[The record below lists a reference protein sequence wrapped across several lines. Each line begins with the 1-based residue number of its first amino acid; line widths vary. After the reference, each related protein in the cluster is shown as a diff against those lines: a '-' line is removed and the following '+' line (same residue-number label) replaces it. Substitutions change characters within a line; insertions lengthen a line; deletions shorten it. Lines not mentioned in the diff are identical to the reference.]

1 VVQTTLEERFAKSVQ
16 VTELIRQR
24 LVDITVIAE

>member
-1 VVQTTLEERFAKSVQ
+1 VQATLEERFAKSAQ
-16 VTELIRQR
+16 VTEVIRQR

>member
-1 VVQTTLEERFAKSVQ
+1 VQATLQERFAKSAQ
-16 VTELIRQR
+16 VIEVIRQR